1 MRGATV
7 SRVLASKND
16 SVKPGDIV
24 RAMPGWQEYAIVG
37 PNTPGGFEVATG
49 SSHLPDHLSVLGLTG
64 LTAYFGMLRIG
75 EPKPG
80 DLVVVSG
87 AAGATGSVAGQ
98 IAKLKGARVIG
109 IAGGEDKVKWL
120 VDELGFD
127 AALNYKAPDFKEKFK
142 ELTKDH
148 IDVYFDNG
156 EFFSLFFEVL
166 PSGLTNDQTSRWRD
180 SRSSTP
186 PGQAFC

>member
-7 SRVLASKND
+7 ARVIASKNE
-16 SVKPGDIV
+16 SIKVGDVV
-24 RAMPGWQEYAIVG
+24 RAMTGWSEYAVLNPG
-37 PNTPGGFEVATG
+37 TPGVCEPVAD
-49 SSHLPDHLSVLGLTG
+49 SDHLPDHLSVLGLTG

-75 EPKPG
+75 DPKPG

-109 IAGGEDKVKWL
+109 IAGGDDKVKWL

-127 AALNYKAPDFKEKFK
+127 AGLNYKDPEFKSKFK
-142 ELTKDH
+142 EITKDH

-156 EFFSLFFEVL
+156 KCC
-166 PSGLTNDQTSRWRD
+166 P
-180 SRSSTP
+180 
-186 PGQAFC
+186 